1 MTNRKRGRR
10 GRSAGDQE
18 TWLESKFMEEEITMT
33 FNRSRPNVAAWMI
46 VAAAVAVMSL
56 SPRTARSDDQANG
69 SSVGSVYMQTNM
81 VSDDTDVVPAAIADP
96 RLVNAWG
103 LAFGP
108 TSPFWINDNGTG
120 LSTLY
125 SYNSST
131 GLVNVLPEP
140 SVVIPPPSV
149 NAGGTAAPDGI
160 VFNPKNL
167 SVSHPEFDGDIFIF
181 ATEDGTLS
189 GWQPADG
196 DNAALRVDNL
206 QFPDGP
212 VYKGLALA
220 SDNGNDELFATN
232 FRSGKVDVFDVNY
245 QPVRLGRTAFVD
257 KKLPKGYGPFGIANI
272 DNLLYVT
279 YALQDDEKHDDVK
292 GPGHGFVD
300 IYQPDGKLIRRF
312 ISRGALNSPWGI
324 VMSPNVGFG
333 TANSSIL
340 IGNFGD
346 GGIGVYNKATGKFQE
361 FLTDSNGDSIA
372 IDGLWALSFGNGSA
386 AGPTTTLFFT
396 AGPNGESNG
405 LFGKI
410 ELSN

>member
-1 MTNRKRGRR
+1 MTLNR
-10 GRSAGDQE
+10 
-18 TWLESKFMEEEITMT
+18 
-33 FNRSRPNVAAWMI
+33 NRPNVATWMI
-46 VAAAVAVMSL
+46 VAAAVATMSL
-56 SPRTARSDDQANG
+56 SPRIARSDDQANG
-69 SSVGSVYMQTNM
+69 SAVGSAYMQTNM
-81 VSDDTDVVPAAIADP
+81 VADDTSVVPAAIEDP

-108 TSPFWINDNGTG
+108 TTPFWINDNGSG

-125 SYNSST
+125 RYNTMT
-131 GLVNVLPEP
+131 GLVDVLPEP

-160 VFNPKNL
+160 VFNPNNL
-167 SVSHPEFDGDIFIF
+167 FAPHPEFDGDIFIF

-189 GWQPADG
+189 GWQPSDG
-196 DNAALRVDNL
+196 DNAALRLDNL
-206 QFPDGP
+206 QFPNGP
-212 VYKGLALA
+212 VYKGLAMA
-220 SDNGNDELFATN
+220 TDNGNDELFATN

-245 QPVRLGRTAFVD
+245 MPVRLGKDAFVD

-300 IYQPDGKLIRRF
+300 IYKPNGKLMKRF
-312 ISRGALNSPWGI
+312 ASRGTLNSPWGI
-324 VMSPNVGFG
+324 TMSPNTGFG
-333 TANSSIL
+333 TANSAIL

-346 GGIGVYNKATGKFQE
+346 GGIGVYNKGTGKFQE
-361 FLTDSNGDSIA
+361 FLSDSNGDSIA
-372 IDGLWALSFGNGSA
+372 VDGLWALSFGNGSA

-410 ELSN
+410 ELAN